1 MLAKFSFS
9 RPQDAIS
16 TCACDG
22 NVAFCGFFCRLF
34 WCSLTSVLLR
44 ERQGGGI
51 ARGERRAE
59 QRNKGIKRSTRKGG
73 QAFVYEYRRG
83 PSFEAGTGT
92 RARVLAE
99 PLELGW

>member
-1 MLAKFSFS
+1 MLVDISLAS
-9 RPQDAIS
+9 RAPGGDS
-16 TCACDG
+16 E
-22 NVAFCGFFCRLF
+22 
-34 WCSLTSVLLR
+34 SR
-44 ERQGGGI
+44 EGG
-51 ARGERRAE
+51 E